1 LGVCV
6 FLGVELILRL
16 KTHNTPQITP
26 SPIVAHSAFYRYP
39 LKMARDLFEA
49 RAKLVLPFYLY
60 EGEHFDNGSWFEPCT
75 RGLRGEK
82 VHED

>member
-1 LGVCV
+1 
-6 FLGVELILRL
+6 
-16 KTHNTPQITP
+16 
-26 SPIVAHSAFYRYP
+26 
-39 LKMARDLFEA
+39 MASSLEASKFTGGDGMHAAEEAA
-49 RAKLVLPFYLY
+49 RAKLALPFYLY

>member
-1 LGVCV
+1 M
-6 FLGVELILRL
+6 
-16 KTHNTPQITP
+16 
-26 SPIVAHSAFYRYP
+26 YP

>member
-1 LGVCV
+1 MHAM
-6 FLGVELILRL
+6 EE
-16 KTHNTPQITP
+16 
-26 SPIVAHSAFYRYP
+26 A
-39 LKMARDLFEA
+39 A

>member
-1 LGVCV
+1 MRQTAG
-6 FLGVELILRL
+6 
-16 KTHNTPQITP
+16 
-26 SPIVAHSAFYRYP
+26 
-39 LKMARDLFEA
+39 RDDRATDEAA

-82 VHED
+82 VCLCCSSLPAACFAPLRRPN